1 MSAATISW
9 DLKVPE
15 TSPTGSALGITEVS
29 QVKKGPGRLFTII
42 CVAAGAITLLDGSGG
57 NGETLLPAVQMTA
70 GQVLP
75 LDGFPFFDGLY
86 VSAVTGEFNLS
97 FT

>member
-9 DLKVPE
+9 DLNVPA
-15 TSPTGSALGITEVS
+15 TSPTGSALGITEVE
-29 QVKKGPGRLFTII
+29 QVKTGQGKLWTVI
-42 CVAAGAITLLDGSGG
+42 CVAAGSLTLLDGTGGSGA
-57 NGETLLPAVQMTA
+57 TLLPAVQMTA

-75 LDGFPFFDGLY
+75 LDGFPFFSGLY
-86 VSAVTGEFNLS
+86 ASAVTGEFNLS